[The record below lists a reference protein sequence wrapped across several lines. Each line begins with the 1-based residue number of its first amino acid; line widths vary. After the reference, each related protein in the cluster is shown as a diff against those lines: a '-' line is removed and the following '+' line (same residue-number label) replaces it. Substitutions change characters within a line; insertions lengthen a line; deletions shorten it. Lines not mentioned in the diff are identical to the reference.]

1 MIKWFAINVLWK
13 GIISYLWVHE
23 RARLGGTWLSS
34 QTLDQLF
41 QQDRALDNLTWQL
54 LECYWWGLVP
64 FVPHKLDSDS
74 TSMEGRYELANHQD
88 RLMAM
93 IARYTITMSDTKVAS
108 NLFFIVLISKIT
120 TSTYEMENVVNYS
133 THSMIYIGF

>member
-1 MIKWFAINVLWK
+1 
-13 GIISYLWVHE
+13 
-23 RARLGGTWLSS
+23 
-34 QTLDQLF
+34 
-41 QQDRALDNLTWQL
+41 
-54 LECYWWGLVP
+54 
-64 FVPHKLDSDS
+64 
-74 TSMEGRYELANHQD
+74 MEGRYELANHQD

-133 THSMIYIGF
+133 TLSMIYIGF